1 MNTFKI
7 EYVATNGAVTSFEET
22 TSMPLNKWKYLVGMS
37 KVRPSNGMEG
47 GELKTYVNGELAL
60 NNH

>member
-7 EYVATNGAVTSFEET
+7 EYVATNGVVTSFEET
-22 TSMPLNKWKYLVGMS
+22 TSMPLNKWKFLVGMP

-47 GELKTYVNGELAL
+47 GEIITYVNGELSL
-60 NNH
+60 GNF